1 MELRGSRVP
10 SWTRCLVSTLQ
21 NQGMLPV
28 AGFQVTLFSAPAPVP
43 HFLHILCGMQSLE
56 GTQTIRLCI
65 AGSWSRGDCV
75 GYALLTGPFH
85 GCFVPS
91 FPGLGWSFST
101 PEGCDY
107 MDCWG
112 HLSEYT
118 NQRAYMSGMFL
129 WVQGLNPRVS
139 ECTRKNRLSVVSG
152 MTYIYQAMPEQDGSY
167 ITSQRVPVSWVWCS

>member
-1 MELRGSRVP
+1 MVCNWLELRGSRVP

-75 GYALLTGPFH
+75 GYALLAGPFH
-85 GCFVPS
+85 GCLCLVS
-91 FPGLGWSFST
+91 QVWAGLSQHQKAVTIWIVG
-101 PEGCDY
+101 
-107 MDCWG
+107 
-112 HLSEYT
+112 
-118 NQRAYMSGMFL
+118 
-129 WVQGLNPRVS
+129 V
-139 ECTRKNRLSVVSG
+139 
-152 MTYIYQAMPEQDGSY
+152 
-167 ITSQRVPVSWVWCS
+167 TSQSIQIRGHTCLVCSCGSRG